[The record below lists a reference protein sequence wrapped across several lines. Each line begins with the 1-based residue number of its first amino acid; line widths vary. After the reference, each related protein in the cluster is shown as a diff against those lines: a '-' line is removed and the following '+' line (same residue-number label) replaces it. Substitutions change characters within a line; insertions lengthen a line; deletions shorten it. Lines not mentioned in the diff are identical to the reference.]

1 VGWFEM
7 MLLIPGPRLLLLL
20 GFLLQFQLAISPFA
34 LFYFILFHYF
44 CRFSL
49 PLSVFVC
56 WRRMLA
62 LLFSIFYFP
71 FSIFHFPFLF
81 WPCLFV
87 SAGAPLWFPLIYFRF
102 QVISA
107 STQHFM
113 AVFAWFWSFTF
124 FLALFLLHFKQNS
137 QCKHLSFAGLVPGVF
152 LVVSFCTFAW
162 LLICG
167 A

>member
-1 VGWFEM
+1 M

-71 FSIFHFPFLF
+71 FSIFRFSVSILALPLCFCWCSIMVSFDLF
-81 WPCLFV
+81 SV
-87 SAGAPLWFPLIYFRF
+87 SSDFR
-102 QVISA
+102 QH
-107 STQHFM
+107 STLYGCFRPVL
-113 AVFAWFWSFTF
+113 VFHI

-167 A
+167 T

>member
-1 VGWFEM
+1 M

-71 FSIFHFPFLF
+71 FSAFPFRF

-113 AVFAWFWSFTF
+113 AVFARFWSFTF
-124 FLALFLLHFKQNS
+124 FWRFSCCISSKTPSANICHLRVWSPGFSSWFPFALL
-137 QCKHLSFAGLVPGVF
+137 PGF
-152 LVVSFCTFAW
+152 
-162 LLICG
+162 
-167 A
+167 